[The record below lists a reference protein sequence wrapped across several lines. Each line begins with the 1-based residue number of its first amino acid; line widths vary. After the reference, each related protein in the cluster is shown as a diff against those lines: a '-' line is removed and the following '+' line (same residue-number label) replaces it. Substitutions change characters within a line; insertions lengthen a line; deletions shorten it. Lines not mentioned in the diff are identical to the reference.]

1 MSLTKSRPLSP
12 LSFSSVPEDADSC
25 WKFRPASDFK
35 HSILIEDWEQ
45 NSIKHSLR
53 GLTVVERGEGSYR
66 EVAFGWHCGHQN
78 VVRASMPCFRDSI
91 RAPHC
96 RHGSPRR
103 LYTHNRSSS
112 LARPVVLRIP
122 V

>member
-53 GLTVVERGEGSYR
+53 GLTVVERWRRVLPRGR
-66 EVAFGWHCGHQN
+66 IRLALRTPKC
-78 VVRASMPCFRDSI
+78 RARVDALFP
-91 RAPHC
+91 
-96 RHGSPRR
+96 
-103 LYTHNRSSS
+103 
-112 LARPVVLRIP
+112 
-122 V
+122 